1 MILRLM
7 LILVVALFE
16 RSTKQEEKEQEFE
29 AVVGKA
35 FIEDEKW
42 LPLAMDYLSM
52 LVSERAG
59 EEVEQQTNI
68 SYDEERQGFDL
79 TVIAYVPSS

>member
-1 MILRLM
+1 M
-7 LILVVALFE
+7 LTLVEALLGK
-16 RSTKQEEKEQEFE
+16 STKKAASEYE
-29 AVVGKA
+29 AVVGQA

-59 EEVEQQTNI
+59 EEVEKKTNI
-68 SYDEERQGFDL
+68 SYDEERQGFEL
-79 TVIAYVPSS
+79 TVIAYVPAP

>member
-1 MILRLM
+1 M